1 VDPLLEELIADGILD
16 VASATWARR
25 HQAEHGGAID
35 VALLELELIDEE
47 GLLRA
52 LARCHRTKAAAPSDL
67 ENIAPELA
75 KRLPQGFS
83 KSFSLCPVRLV
94 GKDMVALV
102 ARPLA
107 AAAKQ
112 ELRELFGLQVREL
125 ICSPHHLAVAAE
137 KVYGVPLVDRNRE
150 LEQRLARK
158 RGGPPLERVVSNL
171 ARASSFAGAV
181 EELLQ
186 FANRLVDF
194 PCLLVSQN
202 GKLRVAVARR
212 GGATAPLS
220 VPLPGAASSLG
231 PAFLHNGYF
240 FGPPAGSDA
249 DREFYAALGR
259 ELPRCAFVAP
269 VPRARTKATFLYAD
283 NRDRGIATR
292 WVAELTLLVGR
303 LGHKSGERPTELA
316 AEAVAAPLSVSTPA
330 TPARA
335 QLSSEERSVLER
347 LRVAAAE
354 ASMGLVP
361 FVEDLL
367 QRSRV
372 SGAAREPP
380 AGVLMDEMKLLFEKL
395 ATDIPAHLAR
405 GMQAAFRDMGTTQA
419 SEPARVAAAVPAV
432 TLVQTPAA
440 PKETASYQSRRQKT
454 ARVKL

>member
-25 HQAEHGGAID
+25 HQAEHGGAVD

-67 ENIAPELA
+67 ENVPPELA

-107 AAAKQ
+107 AASKQ
-112 ELRELFGLQVREL
+112 ELHELFGLQVREL
-125 ICSPHHLAVAAE
+125 ICSAHHLAVATE
-137 KVYGVPLVDRNRE
+137 KVYGVPLVDRNRK

-158 RGGPPLERVVSNL
+158 RGAPPLERVVSNL
-171 ARASSFAGAV
+171 GRAASFAAAV
-181 EELLQ
+181 EELLE

-212 GGATAPLS
+212 GEATAPAS
-220 VPLPGAASSLG
+220 VPLPGAASSLA

-249 DREFYAALGR
+249 DRQFYAALGR

-283 NRDRGIATR
+283 NCDRGIAAR

-303 LGHKSGERPTELA
+303 LGHKSAERPTELA
-316 AEAVAAPLSVSTPA
+316 AEAAAAPPIVAAAAPA
-330 TPARA
+330 QA
-335 QLSSEERSVLER
+335 QLSSEERGVLER

-354 ASMGLVP
+354 AKMELVP

-367 QRSRV
+367 RRPPV
-372 SGAAREPP
+372 SAAVREPA

-405 GMQAAFRDMGTTQA
+405 GMQAAFRDMGTPQA
-419 SEPARVAAAVPAV
+419 SAPARAAAAVPAV